1 MGFSKNL
8 RMLRK
13 AKGLKQSDV
22 AKAIDKQPLT
32 IGRYEAGT
40 ISPTLQVL
48 IDLSHFFGLNVYFLV
63 SDLSYDDG
71 KKYSLQEIK
80 ELAIKTRAKEISN
93 YFSPENDLLKS
104 RPENDL
110 LKFRP
115 ENDLLKSNQST
126 LLFEKDFSKNLKK
139 RSDVELFQVI
149 TSLGDLF
156 IKNEFGFTENEKI
169 KLIEDLNLFIE
180 FHIFKKTS
188 EVAKNKVKTTD
199 K

>member
-48 IDLSHFFGLNVYFLV
+48 VDLSHFFGLNVDFLV
-63 SDLSYDDG
+63 SDLSYDEG

-80 ELAIKTRAKEISN
+80 ELAIETRAKEISD
-93 YFSPENDLLKS
+93 YFS
-104 RPENDL
+104 PENDL

-149 TSLGDLF
+149 ASLGDLF

-180 FHIFKKTS
+180 FHIFKRTS